1 MKKQLIEKVNGEKAQ
16 YEVLILK
23 ANEDILKLQEKLQR
37 LDDGTDDER
46 LKKVLGELK
55 AKKNVIDGLL
65 FLHTSLE
72 QSLREVVKYNNVSVE
87 EQLKLENAIRNNI
100 KINEQSLRMA
110 YQEYYQLLRRK
121 LEINCNNS
129 GKRKD
134 LKGQI
139 KKASKIAAYP
149 TEDEF
154 IKRLIKVFRNNN
166 FSNLY
171 DSKDDGL
178 NYSLGQIFL
187 IKYAITQV
195 SQYYDTYDYTPDML
209 RQLKILDNY
218 TFKPSGK
225 ILGYQEFI
233 DALENGNLHICDFNY
248 PILTYEGALRLYKH
262 ITFTFYLPKQIMYAV
277 KKSLK

>member
-55 AKKNVIDGLL
+55 AKKNGIDGLL
-65 FLHTSLE
+65 FLHSSLE
-72 QSLREVVKYNNVSVE
+72 QSLKELVKYNNPVE
-87 EQLKLENAIRNNI
+87 EQQKLYNAIRNNI

-134 LKGQI
+134 RQEQI

-171 DSKDDGL
+171 DSKDEGL

-248 PILTYEGALRLYKH
+248 PVLTYEGALRLYKR
-262 ITFTFYLPKQIMYAV
+262 ITFTFYLPKQIRYAV

>member
-87 EQLKLENAIRNNI
+87 EQLELENAIRNNI

-134 LKGQI
+134 IKEQI

-171 DSKDDGL
+171 DSKDEGL

-225 ILGYQEFI
+225 ILGYREFI

-262 ITFTFYLPKQIMYAV
+262 ITFTFYLPKQIRYAV

>member
-55 AKKNVIDGLL
+55 AKKNGIDGLL
-65 FLHTSLE
+65 FLHSSLE
-72 QSLREVVKYNNVSVE
+72 QSLKELVKYNNPVE
-87 EQLKLENAIRNNI
+87 EQQKLYNAIRNNI

-134 LKGQI
+134 IKEQI

-171 DSKDDGL
+171 DSKDEGL

-225 ILGYQEFI
+225 ILGYREFI

-248 PILTYEGALRLYKH
+248 PILTYEGALRLYKR
-262 ITFTFYLPKQIMYAV
+262 ITFTFYLPKQIRYAV